1 MTGRGARPLIVATR
15 PSALARLQGDFVIQA
30 LAAAGRRVEPKPKV
44 IRTTGDRVL
53 DRPLPEIGGKG
64 LFTAEIEE
72 ALRNGEVDLAVHS
85 LKDLPIEPPPGIRLA
100 AIPEREDPR
109 DVLAS
114 IRHGSLADLPPGA
127 VVGSSSLRR
136 RAQLLALRPDL
147 AVEPIR
153 GNVETRLRK
162 MAEGQFA
169 AVVLAAAG
177 LVRLGLT
184 QSIVEWLS
192 FNVMLPAPGQGALAV
207 QCRDDDPATIAALAD
222 IDVPDIR
229 RAVEAERA
237 FLDGLGGG
245 CSAPVGAYGRVE
257 GGRVRLDG
265 LVASIDGRHIVR
277 VHAEGDDPLDLGRR
291 LADLAIRQGAAALLV
306 HA

>member
-1 MTGRGARPLIVATR
+1 MTGATGRALVVAAR
-15 PSALARLQGDFVIQA
+15 PSALARQQA
-30 LAAAGRRVEPKPKV
+30 ESVKGMLAGRGQRVAADLRI
-44 IRTTGDRVL
+44 IRTTGDKVI

-64 LFTAEIEE
+64 LFTAELEE
-72 ALRNGEVDLAVHS
+72 SLRRGDVDLAVHS
-85 LKDLPIEPPPGIRLA
+85 LKDLPLESPPGIVLA
-100 AIPEREDPR
+100 AIPAREDPR
-109 DVLAS
+109 DVLVSAHS
-114 IRHGSLADLPPGA
+114 HRLIDLPQGT

-136 RAQLLALRPDL
+136 QAQLLALRPDL
-147 AVEPIR
+147 MIRPLR

-162 MAEGQFA
+162 AAEGEYD

-177 LVRLGLT
+177 LIRLGLT
-184 QSIVEWLS
+184 ESVVEWLS
-192 FNVMLPAPGQGALAV
+192 FDQMLPAPGQGALAV
-207 QCRDDDPATIAALAD
+207 QCREDDRETIAALGD

-237 FLDGLGGG
+237 FLEGLGGG
-245 CSAPVGAYGRVE
+245 CSAPVGAYGRVD

-277 VHAEGDDPLDLGRR
+277 VHAEGDDPLDLGRL
-291 LADLAIRQGAAALLV
+291 LAERAIRQGAAALLV